1 MNPAEGLLYDGK
13 AKVGVAREGQAL
25 RAMTT
30 SNSGSLNGS
39 RSAPSESALSTAM
52 LLSLS
57 GGFLDAFTYVGH
69 GGVFANAM
77 TGNVVLLGVSAAD
90 GEWARALN
98 HILPIVAFL
107 AGVFAAHAMRLIA
120 LWRGW
125 RGPLLNLGIEILFLL
140 VVAVLPRGFPDSIV
154 VLGIAFVASLQNSSF
169 THVGDWTYN
178 SVMTTGNLRRF
189 AEGLFAGTIPR
200 WDPASLDLARTF
212 GLVCL
217 SFLVGALFGGVATSH
232 WHNLALLIS
241 CAMLTTTLVLCW
253 RVDVTVTKPA

>member
-1 MNPAEGLLYDGK
+1 
-13 AKVGVAREGQAL
+13 
-25 RAMTT
+25 MTT
-30 SNSGSLNGS
+30 LSSAAFDRT
-39 RSAPSESALSTAM
+39 RSAPAESALSTAM

-77 TGNVVLLGVSAAD
+77 TGNVVLLGVFAASGD
-90 GEWARALN
+90 WERAVT
-98 HILPIVAFL
+98 HISPIIAFL
-107 AGVFAAHAMRLIA
+107 AGVFAAHAMRLVA

-125 RGPLLNLGIEILFLL
+125 RGALLTLAIEILFLL
-140 VVAVLPRGFPDSIV
+140 VVAFLPRDFPDLVV
-154 VLGIAFVASLQNSSF
+154 VLGIAFVAALQNSGF
-169 THVGDWTYN
+169 TRVGDWTYN

-200 WDPASLDLARTF
+200 WDPASLYLARTF

-217 SFLVGALFGGVATSH
+217 AFLVGALLGGLATSR

-241 CAMLTTTLVLCW
+241 CATLTTALALCW
-253 RVDVTVTKPA
+253 WADLGARRSRHEWMPDQFQRDILGKRPIPGPPT